1 MVYDNYTFLIC
12 YGVHFKSM
20 CKRIMDLGVF
30 KHITLHKATF
40 DTYEV
45 TAPRN
50 LHLDNNNVVEAI
62 TIDSI
67 VLEAIET

>member
-1 MVYDNYTFLIC
+1 
-12 YGVHFKSM
+12 M